1 LQKPAVHFKAGFAL
15 IFAASAVVLSLS
27 KERRGT
33 FKIKA
38 NPNMLFQF
46 TEEQLMIQQAA
57 RDFAQNECLP
67 GVIERDEKQQFPR
80 EQVMKLAELG
90 FLGMMVDPKY
100 GGAGMDTVSYVLA
113 MEEISKIDAS
123 VSVVM
128 SVNNSLVCYGLQQY
142 GSEEQKQKYLTPL
155 AQGRKDG
162 DLYIGAFML
171 SEPEAGS
178 DATSQQTIAEDKGDH
193 YLLNGT
199 KNWITNGGTASVY
212 LVMAQTDRSKG
223 SRGINCL
230 IVEKNW
236 PGVTVAAKENKLGI
250 RGSDT
255 HTVMFT
261 DVKVPKENR
270 IGEDGFGFK
279 FAMKTLA
286 GGRIGIASQA
296 LGIAS
301 GAYELAREYSKTRK
315 AFGTEIMNHQAIAF
329 KLADMAT
336 KIEAARLLCLKA
348 AWEKDNKIDYTLSS
362 SMAKV
367 FASETAMWTTVEAV
381 QVHGGYGF
389 VKEYHVERLMRD
401 AKITQIYEGTSEVQR
416 IVISRSILR

>member
-1 LQKPAVHFKAGFAL
+1 M
-15 IFAASAVVLSLS
+15 IFQL
-27 KERRGT
+27 
-33 FKIKA
+33 
-38 NPNMLFQF
+38 
-46 TEEQLMIQQAA
+46 TEEQSMIQKAA
-57 RDFAQNECLP
+57 RDFARNECLP
-67 GVIERDEKQQFPR
+67 GVIERDELQKFPKQQI
-80 EQVMKLAELG
+80 MKLADLG
-90 FLGMMVDPKY
+90 FMGMMIKPAY

-123 VSVVM
+123 VSVCM
-128 SVNNSLVCYGLQQY
+128 SVNNSLVCYGLQEF
-142 GSEEQKQKYLTPL
+142 GTEEQKQKYLVPL
-155 AQGRKDG
+155 ANGKKDG
-162 DLYIGAFML
+162 ELYIGAFML

-178 DATSQQTIAEDKGDH
+178 DATSQKTIAEDKGDH

-199 KNWITNGGTASVY
+199 KNWITNGGTAAVY
-212 LVMAQTDRSKG
+212 LVIAQTDPAKG
-223 SRGINCL
+223 SHGLNTF

-236 PGVTVAAKENKLGI
+236 PGVTVLAKENKLGI

-255 HTVMFT
+255 HAVMFT

-270 IGEDGFGFK
+270 IGKDGSGFA

-301 GAYELAREYSKTRK
+301 GAYELALNYSKTRK
-315 AFGTEIMNHQAIAF
+315 AFGTEIMNHQIIAF

-336 KIEAARLLCLKA
+336 RIEASRLLCMKA
-348 AWEKDNKIDYTLSS
+348 AWEKDNHLDYALSS

-367 FASETAMWTTVEAV
+367 YASETAMWTTTEAV
-381 QVHGGYGF
+381 QIHGGYGF

-416 IVISRSILR
+416 IVISRAILK

>member
-1 LQKPAVHFKAGFAL
+1 M
-15 IFAASAVVLSLS
+15 
-27 KERRGT
+27 
-33 FKIKA
+33 
-38 NPNMLFQF
+38 NFQLN
-46 TEEQLMIQQAA
+46 EEHLMIQKAA
-57 RDFAQNECLP
+57 RDFARNECLP
-67 GVIERDEKQQFPR
+67 GVIERDERQQFPR
-80 EQVMKLAELG
+80 EQILKLAELG
-90 FLGMMVDPKY
+90 FMGMMVNPQY

-123 VSVVM
+123 VSVCM
-128 SVNNSLVCYGLQQY
+128 SVNNSLVCWGLEAF
-142 GSEEQKQKYLTPL
+142 GSEEQKQQYLVPL
-155 AQGRKDG
+155 AQGRKNG
-162 DLYIGAFML
+162 ELYIGAFLL

-178 DATSQQTIAEDKGDH
+178 DATSQRTTAEDKGDH

-199 KNWITNGGTASVY
+199 KNWITNGSSASVY
-212 LVMAQTDRSKG
+212 LVMAQTDASKG
-223 SRGINCL
+223 SHGINAF

-236 PGVTVAAKENKLGI
+236 PGVTVGAKENKMGI

-255 HTVMFT
+255 HSILFN
-261 DVKVPKENR
+261 DVKVPKQNR

-301 GAYELAREYSKTRK
+301 GAYELSLQYAQQRK
-315 AFGTEIMNHQAIAF
+315 AFGKEIMHHQAIQF

-336 KIEAARLLCLKA
+336 RVEAARLLCLRA
-348 AWEKDNKIDYTLSS
+348 AWDKDQHRDYTLSS

-367 FASETAMWTTVEAV
+367 YASETAMWTATEAV
-381 QVHGGYGF
+381 QIHGGYGF

-416 IVISRSILR
+416 IVISRGILKG

>member
-1 LQKPAVHFKAGFAL
+1 MHFQL
-15 IFAASAVVLSLS
+15 
-27 KERRGT
+27 
-33 FKIKA
+33 
-38 NPNMLFQF
+38 
-46 TEEQLMIQQAA
+46 TEEQQMIRQAA

-67 GVIERDEKQQFPR
+67 GVIERDELQKFPK
-80 EQVMKLAELG
+80 EQVLKLAELG
-90 FLGMMVDPKY
+90 FMGMMVKPEY
-100 GGAGMDTVSYVLA
+100 GGSGLDTISYVLA
-113 MEEISKIDAS
+113 MEEISKVDAS
-123 VSVVM
+123 TSVCM
-128 SVNNSLVCYGLQQY
+128 SVNNSLVCYGLQEY
-142 GSEEQKQKYLTPL
+142 GNEEQKKKYLTPL
-155 AQGRKDG
+155 AQGKKDG
-162 DLYIGAFML
+162 DLYIGAFLL

-178 DATSQQTIAEDKGDH
+178 DATSQRTTAEDKGDH

-199 KNWITNGGTASVY
+199 KNWITNGSSASVY
-212 LVMAQTDRSKG
+212 LVIAQTDASKG
-223 SRGINCL
+223 SKGINAF

-236 PGVTVAAKENKLGI
+236 PGVSVGAKENKMGI

-255 HTVMFT
+255 HSISFQ

-301 GAYELAREYSKTRK
+301 GAYELSLKYSKERK
-315 AFGTEIMNHQAIAF
+315 AFGKEIMHHQAIQF

-336 KIEAARLLCLKA
+336 RIEASRLLCLKS
-348 AWEKDNKIDYTLSS
+348 AWEKDNHIDYTLSS

-367 FASETAMWTTVEAV
+367 YASETAMWASTEAV
-381 QVHGGYGF
+381 QIHGGYGY
-389 VKEYHVERLMRD
+389 VKEFHVERLMRD

-416 IVISRSILR
+416 IVISRSILK